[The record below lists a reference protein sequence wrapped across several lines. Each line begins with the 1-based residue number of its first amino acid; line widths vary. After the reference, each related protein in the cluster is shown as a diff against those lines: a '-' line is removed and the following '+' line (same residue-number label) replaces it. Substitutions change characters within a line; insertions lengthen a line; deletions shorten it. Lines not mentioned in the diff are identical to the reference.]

1 MSDNKWIDLRSDTV
15 TQPTQ
20 QMREAMYQAQVGDDV
35 YGDDPTVNQL
45 EKKAAE
51 MMGKEAALFVASGTM
66 GNAVAVMSHT
76 KRGDEII
83 LSDTAH
89 IVAHEV
95 GGAAILAQAF
105 IRTLHFDNGI
115 FDAEQMAAAVRDS
128 SNIHFPPTG
137 LICVE
142 EPLATG
148 KVVPLN
154 VLQEVYRMAQQKGIP
169 VHMDGA
175 RIFNA
180 ATALGVDVKEI
191 AACADSVMFCL
202 SKGLCAPVGSMLV
215 GSKEYIERAR
225 RNRKMLGGGMRQC
238 GFLAAAGLVALDV
251 MTKRLGEDHE
261 NARYMAQRL
270 QKMPGV
276 SLDLDAVEINM
287 VFFKLDAPQQVI
299 DILPQKMYEQ
309 GIKINGIEDGEFRF
323 VTTHDTSRQ
332 DIDRALDVFEQEP
345 PDTTAELFQLE
356 NAILTPHNAAH
367 TWESTARMGL
377 HAAQGIH
384 EVLSGQEPTWPV
396 NHPQK

>member
-1 MSDNKWIDLRSDTV
+1 MQTERKWIDLRSDTV

-20 QMREAMYQAQVGDDV
+20 QMREAMFNAQVGDDV
-35 YGDDPTVNQL
+35 YGDDPTMNEL

-51 MMGKEAALFVASGTM
+51 MLGKEAALFMASGTM

-76 KRGDEII
+76 SRGDEII

-95 GGAAILAQAF
+95 GGAAVLSQAF
-105 IRTLHFDNGI
+105 IRTLHFENGI
-115 FDAEQMAAAVRDS
+115 FDAEQIRSAIRDR
-128 SNIHFPPTG
+128 SNIHYPRTG

-148 KVVPLN
+148 KVVPLDK
-154 VLQEVYRMAQQKGIP
+154 LQAVYKMAKEEGLP

-215 GSKEYIERAR
+215 GSREYIERAR

-238 GFLAAAGLVALDV
+238 GFLAAAGLIALEV
-251 MTKRLGEDHE
+251 MTKRLQEDHD
-261 NARYMAQRL
+261 NAKYMAQRL
-270 QKMPGV
+270 QQMPGV
-276 SLDLDAVEINM
+276 SLDMSSVEINM
-287 VFFKLDAPQQVI
+287 VFFKLDALQQVI
-299 DILPQKMYEQ
+299 DTLPEKMLEQ
-309 GIKINGIEDGEFRF
+309 GVKINGIEDGEFRF
-323 VTTHDTSRQ
+323 VTTNDTSRE
-332 DIDRALDVFEQEP
+332 DIDRALDIFES
-345 PDTTAELFQLE
+345 
-356 NAILTPHNAAH
+356 II
-367 TWESTARMGL
+367 RG
-377 HAAQGIH
+377 
-384 EVLSGQEPTWPV
+384 
-396 NHPQK
+396 

>member
-1 MSDNKWIDLRSDTV
+1 MQTERKWIDLRSDTV

-20 QMREAMYQAQVGDDV
+20 QMREAMFNAQVGDDV
-35 YGDDPTVNQL
+35 YGDDPTMNEL

-51 MMGKEAALFVASGTM
+51 MLGKEAALFMASGTM

-76 KRGDEII
+76 NRGDEII

-95 GGAAILAQAF
+95 GGAAVLSQAF
-105 IRTLHFDNGI
+105 VRTLHFENGI
-115 FDAEQMAAAVRDS
+115 FDAEQIRSAIRDR
-128 SNIHFPPTG
+128 SNIHYPRTG

-148 KVVPLN
+148 KVVPLDK
-154 VLQEVYRMAQQKGIP
+154 LQAVYKMAKEEGLP

-215 GSKEYIERAR
+215 GSREYIERAR

-238 GFLAAAGLVALDV
+238 GFLAAAGLIALEV
-251 MTKRLGEDHE
+251 MTKRLQEDHD
-261 NARYMAQRL
+261 NAKYMAQRL
-270 QKMPGV
+270 QQIPGV
-276 SLDLDAVEINM
+276 SLDMSSVEINM

-299 DILPQKMYEQ
+299 DTLPEKMLEQ
-309 GIKINGIEDGEFRF
+309 GVKINGIEDGEFRF
-323 VTTHDTSRQ
+323 VTTNDTSRE
-332 DIDRALDVFEQEP
+332 DIDRALDIFES
-345 PDTTAELFQLE
+345 
-356 NAILTPHNAAH
+356 II
-367 TWESTARMGL
+367 RG
-377 HAAQGIH
+377 
-384 EVLSGQEPTWPV
+384 
-396 NHPQK
+396 

>member
-1 MSDNKWIDLRSDTV
+1 MSENKWIDLRSDTV

-35 YGDDPTVNQL
+35 YGDDPTINQL

-51 MMGKEAALFVASGTM
+51 MLGKEAALFVASGTM

-95 GGAAILAQAF
+95 GGAAVLAQAF
-105 IRTLHFDNGI
+105 IRTLHFENGI
-115 FDAEQMAAAVRDS
+115 FDAEQIAAAVRDS

-154 VLQEVYRMAQQKGIP
+154 VLQQVYRMAQQKGIP

-215 GSKEYIERAR
+215 GSEEYIERAR

-251 MTKRLGEDHE
+251 MTKRLGKDHE

-299 DILPQKMYEQ
+299 DTLPQKMYEQ

-332 DIDRALDVFEQEP
+332 DIDRALDVFEKIITQ
-345 PDTTAELFQLE
+345 A
-356 NAILTPHNAAH
+356 
-367 TWESTARMGL
+367 
-377 HAAQGIH
+377 
-384 EVLSGQEPTWPV
+384 
-396 NHPQK
+396 